1 MKRLHLLLIVVLG
14 LLLVATILWGMLWI
28 YGSKT
33 KVPSG
38 TNAAGL
44 PLGGLRQAEAL
55 QLLESYQLAL
65 DSRIVTLA
73 DGTPSASSS
82 KDKPVASGVNETAAQ
97 AATGSAE
104 PNSKSSKTYSGGGVP
119 LLPVQAE
126 RSAAWT
132 LAQLGL
138 RIDLEEAKAAV
149 ARLGTGSVIESAK
162 YRWKWDKQLPA
173 KLRSDRAAFDAT
185 IRSEWGFYDERKPV
199 DAVRIIT
206 PYDQVV
212 YTPGRNVLH
221 LDLDRQYESIRHWA
235 AKGLGAADAVTTT
248 TTLSENEALRME
260 IGATA
265 SEKPDSEITRQ
276 GSEPN
281 PASGKLGSRTTGQR
295 SVPHP
300 AYVKP
305 GNSRSSGSSA
315 EPSSAQLISLSGSK
329 LLSTLGLETS
339 RQEALQFRAVPPK
352 VTLASLKEEGIE
364 RLIATFSTD
373 YRTSSQGRAFNV
385 SETARTLNGW
395 MMKPGEVFDYGE
407 IIRIT
412 ERETGYREAPVIL
425 NGQFT
430 RGIGGGICQV
440 SSTLYNVALRAGLEI
455 VERRNHSLPVSYLPK
470 GQDATF
476 AEGSINFRFR
486 NTSGKHLLIRT
497 YTGNGQLTIKLFG
510 TMPKEVRYSIVSRTV
525 RTLQAPIQ
533 LRRSSG
539 LAPGQQIVLNQGRT
553 GYVVETYRIRYVN
566 GREESRTRISRDT
579 YKPKP
584 SIIMEGPASAP
595 FSSSP
600 APGPGP
606 DAYPH
611 GAEEAGP
618 AGSSAVPQPSPN
630 SGDIHGQERDAMSD
644 LFSPFGEQPLL
655 EDGIR
660 LLD

>member
-1 MKRLHLLLIVVLG
+1 MKRLHLLLIIVLA
-14 LLLVATILWGMLWI
+14 LLLVATTLWGMLWI

-55 QLLESYQLAL
+55 HLLEAYQLAL
-65 DSRIVTLA
+65 NSRTVTLA

-82 KDKPVASGVNETAAQ
+82 KDRPVAAGMNEAAAQ
-97 AATGSAE
+97 AATGDAE
-104 PNSKSSKTYSGGGVP
+104 SSSKPSKTQTKGTSP
-119 LLPVQAE
+119 LPAQAE

-132 LAQLGL
+132 LAELGL

-149 ARLGTGSVIESAK
+149 ARLGTGSVIERAK

-221 LDLDRQYESIRHWA
+221 LDLDRQHASIRRWA
-235 AKGLGAADAVTTT
+235 AKGLGAADAITTT
-248 TTLSENEALRME
+248 TILSGNETLRME
-260 IGATA
+260 
-265 SEKPDSEITRQ
+265 SEMA
-276 GSEPN
+276 
-281 PASGKLGSRTTGQR
+281 ASGKLGSKTTGQR
-295 SVPHP
+295 SEPHP
-300 AYVKP
+300 AYAKLGSETTGQRSEPHPSPSKP
-305 GNSRSSGSSA
+305 GSSA
-315 EPSSAQLISLSGSK
+315 GSATQPSATQLISLSGSK
-329 LLSTLGLETS
+329 LLSALGLEAN

-352 VTLASLKEEGIE
+352 VTLASLKAEGVE
-364 RLIATFSTD
+364 RLIASFTTD

-412 ERETGYREAPVIL
+412 EHETGYREAPVIL

-430 RGIGGGICQV
+430 RGVGGGICQV

-486 NTSGKHLLIRT
+486 NTSGKHLFIRT
-497 YTGNGQLTIKLFG
+497 YSGNGQLTIKLFG

-539 LAPGQQIVLNQGRT
+539 LAPGQQIVLKQGRT
-553 GYVVETYRIRYVN
+553 GYVVETYRIRYVHGN
-566 GREESRTRISRDT
+566 EESRTRISRDT

-595 FSSSP
+595 LSPSP

-618 AGSSAVPQPSPN
+618 AGSSVQPPQPSKDSDATLN
-630 SGDIHGQERDAMSD
+630 QERDTMSD
-644 LFSPFGEQPLL
+644 LFSPFDEPPLL

-660 LLD
+660 LLDQP